1 MAKKCSPWSEE
12 DEAKLRRLAECGY
25 TAARLSAA
33 MNRPMDFLKRRAAKL
48 GISLK
53 QPQRLPVGER
63 RPPGIGHFNCV
74 SRSDD

>member
-12 DEAKLRRLAECGY
+12 DEAKLKRLAERGY
-25 TAARLSAA
+25 TAAWLS
-33 MNRPMDFLKRRAAKL
+33 AAKL

-63 RPPGIGHFNCV
+63 RAPGIGHFNHV